1 MITYL
6 MEVKYNMVKDIWF
19 MLRRIFPGHDPNY
32 KSFFSP
38 DVLKRNNLVLLTCLI
53 ILILFLSGISRD
65 GRYLLVDIILSL
77 IIIASVS
84 SLEFDKKTMK
94 RLSYF
99 GASALL
105 LIWINKIVNYDI
117 IKIISFIVLVCFF
130 IYITL
135 NMITNIGQVP

>member
-1 MITYL
+1 M
-6 MEVKYNMVKDIWF
+6 F
-19 MLRRIFPGHDPNY
+19 SRIFPGHDPNY

-53 ILILFLSGISRD
+53 ILILFLPGISRD

-99 GASALL
+99 GASTLL
-105 LIWINKIVNYDI
+105 LI
-117 IKIISFIVLVCFF
+117 
-130 IYITL
+130 
-135 NMITNIGQVP
+135 